1 MAGGSSWRS
10 SATTERLA
18 VARILG
24 VKGLAGGL
32 RIEPLTDWPER
43 LAVGTPLWVEDEAAP
58 RQILDV
64 EWGGRQPVLRLE
76 GIADR
81 SAAGGLIGRYLE
93 APLQPLPAGSYYW
106 HQLEGL
112 AVTDEAGTPLGTLAE
127 VFRVGENEVYR
138 VVAEDAELLLPALRD
153 VILRIDLDA
162 GLMVVRYEPEEVA

>member
-1 MAGGSSWRS
+1 MGAVSSWRS
-10 SATTERLA
+10 SATSERLA

-43 LAVGTPLWVEDEAAP
+43 LAIGAPVWVEEEAAP
-58 RQILDV
+58 REIVDV
-64 EWGGRQPVLRLE
+64 EWGGRVPVLRLE

-81 SAAGGLIGRYLE
+81 SAAEGLIGRYLE
-93 APLQPLPAGSYYW
+93 APPVPLPAGSYYW

-112 AVTDEAGTPLGTLAE
+112 AVTDEAGTALGALAE

-138 VVAEDAELLLPALRD
+138 VVAQDGELLLPALRD
-153 VILRIDLDA
+153 VILQIDLDA
-162 GLMVVRYEPEEVA
+162 GRMVVRYEPEEVA

>member
-1 MAGGSSWRS
+1 MVGGSSWRS
-10 SATTERLA
+10 SATSERLA
-18 VARILG
+18 AARVLG

-43 LAVGTPLWVEDEAAP
+43 RAVGTSLWIEDEAMP
-58 RQILDV
+58 RQILEV
-64 EWGGRQPVLRLE
+64 EWGGRLPVIRLE

-81 SAAGGLIGRYLE
+81 PAAEAVIGRYLE
-93 APLQPLPAGSYYW
+93 VPRRSLPAGSYYW

-112 AVTDEAGTPLGTLAE
+112 AVADEAGKPLGTLAE

-138 VVAEDAELLLPALRD
+138 VVGENAELLLPALRD

>member
-1 MAGGSSWRS
+1 M
-10 SATTERLA
+10 
-18 VARILG
+18 
-24 VKGLAGGL
+24 KGLTGGL

-43 LAVGTPLWVEDEAAP
+43 LAIGTPLWVEDEAAP

-64 EWGGRQPVLRLE
+64 EWGGRLPVLRLE

-81 SAAGGLIGRYLE
+81 PAAEGLIGRYLE
-93 APLQPLPAGSYYW
+93 APPRPLPAGSYYW

-112 AVTDEAGTPLGTLAE
+112 TVTDEAGTPLGMLAE

-153 VILRIDLDA
+153 VILRIDVDA
-162 GLMVVRYEPEEVA
+162 GLMVVRYEPEEVS

>member
-1 MAGGSSWRS
+1 MGAASSWRS
-10 SATTERLA
+10 SATSERLA
-18 VARILG
+18 VARVLG

-43 LAVGTPLWVEDEAAP
+43 LGIGTSLWVEDEAAP
-58 RQILDV
+58 REIVDV
-64 EWGGRQPVLRLE
+64 EWGGRLPVLRLE

-81 SAAGGLIGRYLE
+81 SAAEGLIGRYLE
-93 APLQPLPAGSYYW
+93 APPRPLPAGTYYW

-112 AVTDEAGTPLGTLAE
+112 AVTDVSGRPLGTLAE

-138 VVAEDAELLLPALRD
+138 VVADDGELLLPALRD